1 MGFTG
6 EVDAFE
12 KCGLLWGDSLDNNPS
27 SVSILFIIW
36 LRFLEPLYIS
46 GFLFDFDLGNLLLI
60 MSLNFLSHMLMSL
73 TARQS
78 SCIAPPLGLPTRY
91 FGRSSIQDVRI
102 VT

>member
-1 MGFTG
+1 MPGYYG
-6 EVDAFE
+6 VIVEGGV
-12 KCGLLWGDSLDNNPS
+12 DNNPS

-46 GFLFDFDLGNLLLI
+46 GFLFDFNLGNLLLI
-60 MSLNFLSHMLMSL
+60 MSLNFLSHVLMSL

-78 SCIAPPLGLPTRY
+78 SCIAPPLGLLTRY
-91 FGRSSIQDVRI
+91 FCRSSIQDVRI